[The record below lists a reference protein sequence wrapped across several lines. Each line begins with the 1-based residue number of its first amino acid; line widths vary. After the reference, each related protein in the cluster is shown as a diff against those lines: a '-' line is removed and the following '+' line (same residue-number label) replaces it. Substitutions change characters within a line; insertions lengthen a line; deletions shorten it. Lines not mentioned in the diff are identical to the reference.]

1 MSSEAELGGWTV
13 SVTRPADTVAM
24 FEVSLSGYR
33 EFFLVVEGSRTV
45 AITMFEPGTDA
56 FPEPQV
62 FVFAKP
68 YGWRRDLDDDEALM
82 QIWQAV
88 GVQR

>member
-1 MSSEAELGGWTV
+1 MDREGQPGGWTV
-13 SVTRPADTVAM
+13 TVTRPADTVAM

-33 EFFLVVEGSRTV
+33 EFFLVVEGARSI
-45 AITMFEPGTDA
+45 AITMFEPGADA
-56 FPEPQV
+56 HPEPQV